1 VGRGKREEEERRRL
15 WEMSAIE
22 RDLRARG
29 ATCVAG
35 VDEVGRGALAGPVAA
50 AAVVLPPDFS
60 LLGINDSKK
69 LSARRRAEL
78 YDLIL
83 ENALACGWG
92 FVGNETIDA
101 INILQATKLA
111 MRRAIEEAG
120 RFLAEGRGDPASEG
134 AKIGH
139 VLIDA
144 LTLPDLGLPQ
154 TGNVKGDEKSVSI
167 AAASILAKV
176 RRDRLMLE
184 FHRQYPAYAFDK
196 NKGYG
201 TRLHYAG
208 IEAAGLCP
216 LHRRTFCKP

>member
-1 VGRGKREEEERRRL
+1 
-15 WEMSAIE
+15 
-22 RDLRARG
+22 
-29 ATCVAG
+29 
-35 VDEVGRGALAGPVAA
+35 VAA
-50 AAVVLPPDFS
+50 AAVVLPRDFS
-60 LLGINDSKK
+60 LLGIKDSKK
-69 LSARRRAEL
+69 LSAKRREEL

-83 ENALACGWG
+83 EKALACGWG

-111 MRRAIEEAG
+111 MKRAVEEAA
-120 RFLAEGRGDPASEG
+120 RALAEKRGAPASAG

-144 LTLPDLGLPQ
+144 LTLPDLDLPQ
-154 TGNVKGDEKSVSI
+154 TGIVKGDEKSVSI

-184 FHRQYPAYAFDK
+184 WHRRYPAYAFDK

-201 TRLHYAG
+201 TKLHYAG

-216 LHRRTFCKP
+216 IHRRSFCKPGREDRGIAES